1 MLQSRIDRLESPI
14 FNRSIRKMIFS
25 RKALENVI
33 FALLVAG
40 ALLVIFTPNNIFFKR
55 GATFAVQIMFFY
67 LAVSFIFLIARRQ
80 RLMLTSLA
88 CCAALNVFLKGSIDS
103 AATVLTTPGSEK
115 VKLAHFNVANSSPE
129 DLENTI
135 ESILST
141 DADLISL
148 QEITPEWDFVLHQA
162 LSTKYPHNFR
172 QVRIDFH
179 GISVY
184 SRHEFVTID
193 TFLFGDIPNVLGC
206 IKIDSTEQMVH
217 FVSSHTEPP
226 INTASFKKLKGH
238 FDCIADRLK
247 KLNGPVV
254 AMGDYNAVSWL
265 SEVKYFREKVGLVDS
280 RDFLSASPSSSL
292 SLMSMPIDHIFF
304 SEHMEC
310 VNFESVWNNNSER
323 LGIVGNYQFKHP
335 EIEL

>member
-1 MLQSRIDRLESPI
+1 MLQSRIDRPESII
-14 FNRSIRKMIFS
+14 FNRSIRKMVFS
-25 RKALENVI
+25 RKTLENLV
-33 FALLVAG
+33 FALLIAG
-40 ALLVIFTPNNIFFKR
+40 ALLVIFTPNNFMFKR
-55 GATFAVQIMFFY
+55 GATFAVQIMFVY
-67 LAVSFIFLIARRQ
+67 LTLSFVFLIGKQQ

-88 CCAALNVFLKGSIDS
+88 CCAALNIFLKDSIDS
-103 AATVLTTPGSEK
+103 AAQVVASPGSEK

-148 QEITPEWDFVLHQA
+148 QEVTPEWDFVLHQA
-162 LSTKYPHNFR
+162 LSAKYPHNFR

-184 SRHEFVTID
+184 SRHQFENID

-206 IKIDSTEQMVH
+206 IKIDSSDQMVH

-226 INTASFKKLKGH
+226 INTASFKKLRRH
-238 FDCIADRLK
+238 FDCIADRLGK
-247 KLNGPVV
+247 INGPIVT
-254 AMGDYNAVSWL
+254 MGDYNAVSWL
-265 SEVKYFREKVGLVDS
+265 SEVKSFREKVGLVDS

-304 SEHMEC
+304 SDHLEC
-310 VNFESVWNNNSER
+310 VNFQAVWNENSER
-323 LGIVGNYQFKHP
+323 LGIVGNYQFKQG